1 MSFLKNPVTI
11 GLFFAVVTL
20 TSYTAYAN
28 EELVISKVVPRSNTQ
43 IAIVPFAGAKG
54 VSDVAEH
61 YLTTIGQLAGSDNL
75 PELPASSG
83 EVHLELWQARKL
95 PHLVVGHSKTNRG
108 DVEILFEVIDVNTGR
123 VLGGGV
129 QKEKAKNNPQ
139 SLRLA
144 SAKVADKILELI
156 TGIKGDFSGK
166 IAYVVEQGSGKNRK
180 SSLVISDVDGYNPQI
195 VRNVNG
201 SIKALNPS
209 ANGRH
214 FTFVEQQHNGYPVV
228 YVADVM
234 SGTANL
240 VTPYKANNL
249 GGAISPDGSQFLFS
263 SDKDGNLDIYLA
275 NANGANPRR
284 LTNSPTADMY
294 PSWAPDGKSFV
305 FTSDRHGNNRGQIFR
320 YTIATGQTQQL
331 TNGGLNSM
339 ARISNDGK
347 KMGYLSGT
355 NSGVVR
361 DFSTGA
367 ISAINNVGLS
377 EAPNISPNGL
387 YYIYSSRNNI
397 TISSKGNQIHINPS
411 QYGVPKGTIYGPI
424 WLNPNR

>member
-1 MSFLKNPVTI
+1 MSKRFTI
-11 GLFFAVVTL
+11 LS
-20 TSYTAYAN
+20 TSIVLAISALSTQTALAN
-28 EELVISKVVPRSNTQ
+28 EELVISKVAPRSNTQ

-54 VSDVAEH
+54 VSDIVEQ
-61 YLTTIGQLAGSDNL
+61 YLTTIGQMAGSDSL
-75 PELPASSG
+75 PENPASSG
-83 EVHLELWQARKL
+83 EVHLELWQARKV
-95 PHLVVGHSKTNRG
+95 PYLVVGNTKTNRG
-108 DVEILFEVIDVNTGR
+108 DVEINFEVIDVRTGQ
-123 VLGGGV
+123 VMAGGV
-129 QKEKAKNNPQ
+129 QKERAKNNPQ
-139 SLRLA
+139 SLRFA
-144 SAKVADKILELI
+144 SAKIADKIMEII

-166 IAYVVEQGSGKNRK
+166 IAYVVEQGTGKNRK
-180 SSLVISDVDGYNPQI
+180 SSLIISDVDGYNPQV

-209 ANGRH
+209 ANGTK

-228 YVADVM
+228 YVADVL

-249 GGAISPDGSQFLFS
+249 GGAISPDGSQLLFS
-263 SDKDGNLDIYLA
+263 SDKDGNLDIYVA
-275 NANGANPRR
+275 NANGGNPRK
-284 LTNSPTADMY
+284 LTNSPTPDMY
-294 PSWAPDGKSFV
+294 PSWSPDGKFFV

-320 YTIATGQTQQL
+320 YTLATGQIQQL

-367 ISAINNVGLS
+367 IQAVNNVGLS
-377 EAPNISPNGL
+377 EAPNISPNGQ
-387 YYIYSSRNNI
+387 YYIYSSRNSI
-397 TISSKGNQIHINPS
+397 TIHNKGNQIHINPS
-411 QYGVPKGTIYGPI
+411 QYGVPRGTIYGPI